1 MKNLYNKLDKKFL
14 LIILI
19 FTIFG
24 LVMVFSASSI
34 SAVLYNKVESTY
46 FFKRQA
52 FITIAMWL
60 IGLFF
65 IIRIPTSK
73 YKYLAKAYFY
83 IFLITLALI
92 FPYVSIINIAKL
104 CFQF

>member
-34 SAVLYNKVESTY
+34 SAVLFYKVESSY
-46 FFKRQA
+46 FFKKQA
-52 FITIAMWL
+52 FISIVMWI

-65 IIRIPTSK
+65 IIRIPTSN
-73 YKYLAKAYFY
+73 
-83 IFLITLALI
+83 
-92 FPYVSIINIAKL
+92 INI
-104 CFQF
+104 